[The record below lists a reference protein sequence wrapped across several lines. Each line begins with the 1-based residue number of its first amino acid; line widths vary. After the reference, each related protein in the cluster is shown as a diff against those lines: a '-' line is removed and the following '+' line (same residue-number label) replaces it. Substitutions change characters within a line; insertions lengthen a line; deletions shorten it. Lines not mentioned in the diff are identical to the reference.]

1 MRRRDM
7 ADLVGLAALWGA
19 SFLFMKLG
27 AGDFGPVPVVFLRVL
42 GAAALLLPLV
52 ARRGELGAMRA
63 HWKPIAVVGVVN
75 TALPFLLY
83 MVAALVLNA
92 GLMAIFNATAPLWG
106 ALIAWAWLS
115 DRPSRARALGLAI
128 GFAGVLGLGW
138 HNASFK
144 PGEHGVSA
152 AMGIAACLGATLLY
166 GFGANFTKRHL
177 SGVPPMAVAA
187 GSQVAA
193 SAVTLV
199 PALLAWPAVTPG
211 ATAWAGVA
219 VLAFA
224 CTGLAYLLYY
234 RLIANVG
241 PANAISVTFMIPV
254 FGLFWGAVFL
264 GETVGADRIAGCAV
278 ILAGTA
284 LATGLV
290 RTRPARPA
298 GSPAP

>member
-27 AGDFGPVPVVFLRVL
+27 AADFGPVPVVFLRVL

-52 ARRGELGAMRA
+52 ARRGELSAMRA
-63 HWKPIAVVGVVN
+63 HWKPIAVVGGVN

-152 AMGIAACLGATLLY
+152 ALGIAACLGATLLY

-177 SGVPPMAVAA
+177 SGVSPMAVAA

-193 SAVTLV
+193 SVFTLL
-199 PALLAWPAVTPG
+199 PALTTWPAAAPG
-211 ATAWAGVA
+211 PRAWAGVA

-224 CTGLAYLLYY
+224 CTGLAYLC
-234 RLIANVG
+234 
-241 PANAISVTFMIPV
+241 T
-254 FGLFWGAVFL
+254 
-264 GETVGADRIAGCAV
+264 
-278 ILAGTA
+278 
-284 LATGLV
+284 TG
-290 RTRPARPA
+290 
-298 GSPAP
+298 